1 MIFDDLSLSEGL
13 LGKIKK
19 LNFSQC
25 TPIQEKTLPITL
37 QGKDVAGQAQT
48 GTGKTAAFLIAL
60 FNRLLS
66 LPFPAQDPLAPRAL
80 IIAPTREL
88 AVQIQQ
94 DAISLNPDD
103 RFKIHAVYGGMD
115 YEKQQN
121 QFKQGVD
128 ILIGTP
134 GRLIDFYKQKN
145 FNLKSIQVLVIDEAD
160 RMFDMGFIPDLRY
173 LLRKIPPYHQRQTL
187 LFSATLNFKVMELA
201 YEHMNNPV
209 KVEVSPDQL
218 TADRV
223 QQTLFHVE
231 KSKKFFLLQ
240 GLLEKK
246 GMDRV
251 LIFINTKQA
260 GEEICNRLQ
269 RREKSVEAI
278 TGDIPQT
285 KRLKILSD
293 FKNGKL
299 NFLVATDVASRGLH
313 IEGVTHV
320 INYDV
325 PQDPEDYV
333 HRIGRTARAGAQG
346 VAITLACEEY
356 VYGLEAIEKYINQK
370 IPVEWAED
378 NLFIDLPHAPFR
390 GKKSHPPP
398 VRKKSQF
405 KSRPRPAS

>member
-1 MIFDDLSLSEGL
+1 M
-13 LGKIKK
+13 
-19 LNFSQC
+19 
-25 TPIQEKTLPITL
+25 
-37 QGKDVAGQAQT
+37 
-48 GTGKTAAFLIAL
+48 
-60 FNRLLS
+60 
-66 LPFPAQDPLAPRAL
+66 
-80 IIAPTREL
+80 
-88 AVQIQQ
+88 
-94 DAISLNPDD
+94 
-103 RFKIHAVYGGMD
+103 
-115 YEKQQN
+115 
-121 QFKQGVD
+121 
-128 ILIGTP
+128 
-134 GRLIDFYKQKN
+134 
-145 FNLKSIQVLVIDEAD
+145 
-160 RMFDMGFIPDLRY
+160 
-173 LLRKIPPYHQRQTL
+173 
-187 LFSATLNFKVMELA
+187 
-201 YEHMNNPV
+201 

-223 QQTLFHVE
+223 QQTLYHVE
-231 KSKKFFLLQ
+231 KTKKFFLLQ

-260 GEEICNRLQ
+260 GELICNRLQ

-278 TGDIPQT
+278 TGDIPQV
-285 KRLKILSD
+285 KRLKILND

-346 VAITLACEEY
+346 VAITLACDEY

-378 NLFIDLPHAPFR
+378 DLFIDLPHTPFR
-390 GKKSHPPP
+390 GKKNHPPP
-398 VRKKSQF
+398 VRKKGQF
-405 KSRPRPAS
+405 KARPRPS